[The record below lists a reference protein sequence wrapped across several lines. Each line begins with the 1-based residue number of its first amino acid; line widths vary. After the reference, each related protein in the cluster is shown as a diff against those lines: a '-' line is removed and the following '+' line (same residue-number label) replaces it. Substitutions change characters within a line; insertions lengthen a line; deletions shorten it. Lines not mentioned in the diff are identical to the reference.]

1 MLRKMNDA
9 ASSPADTGPG
19 NTPAPA
25 GSRPV
30 ADPAPAAPTARPQ
43 PAADS
48 AEVPGVVPV
57 VYHLVLAVTHLP
69 VYLRGMRVEVH
80 GREHVPA
87 PGTPLVVAAK
97 HVSGLDP
104 FLVARALPPG
114 RFLQFMAKKELFGP
128 VIGPIISAGGSFP
141 VDRETNDVG
150 AIRNSLRILAR
161 GGTVGIFPEG
171 TRGGQELHG
180 GVALIAAKARAPI
193 LPVGLSRQGRR
204 WVVRF
209 GEPLSARGGI
219 KAVTA
224 VLGEQLD
231 RLSRPEH

>member
-1 MLRKMNDA
+1 MLRGMNDA
-9 ASSPADTGPG
+9 APSPADAGAGT
-19 NTPAPA
+19 TPAPA
-25 GSRPV
+25 ESRSAAPPTRPPP
-30 ADPAPAAPTARPQ
+30 ADPG
-43 PAADS
+43 D
-48 AEVPGVVPV
+48 VPGVVPV

-150 AIRNSLRILAR
+150 AIRNSLRILAQ

-193 LPVGLSRQGRR
+193 LPVGLCREGRR

-209 GEPLSARGGI
+209 GEPLPARGGI

-224 VLGEQLD
+224 ALGEELD
-231 RLSRPEH
+231 RLSLPRH

>member
-1 MLRKMNDA
+1 MNDA
-9 ASSPADTGPG
+9 APSPADAGAG
-19 NTPAPA
+19 DTPAPA
-25 GSRPV
+25 EVRSAAP
-30 ADPAPAAPTARPQ
+30 PAPPR
-43 PAADS
+43 PAADHG
-48 AEVPGVVPV
+48 EVPGVVPL

-80 GREHVPA
+80 GREHVPP

-97 HVSGLDP
+97 HVTGLDP

-128 VIGPIISAGGSFP
+128 VVGPIISAGGSFP

-150 AIRNSLRILAR
+150 AIRASLRILAR
-161 GGTVGIFPEG
+161 GGTVGIFPQG

-180 GVALIAAKARAPI
+180 GVALIAAKGRAPI
-193 LPVGLSRQGRR
+193 LPVGLCRQGRR

-224 VLGEQLD
+224 ALGAELD
-231 RLSRPEH
+231 RLSRPQP

>member
-1 MLRKMNDA
+1 MLRGMNDA
-9 ASSPADTGPG
+9 APSPADAGAG
-19 NTPAPA
+19 DTPAPA
-25 GSRPV
+25 EVRS
-30 ADPAPAAPTARPQ
+30 AAPPIPPP
-43 PAADS
+43 PAEGAGD
-48 AEVPGVVPV
+48 VPGVVPV

-80 GREHVPA
+80 GREHVPP

-97 HVSGLDP
+97 HVTGLDP

-128 VIGPIISAGGSFP
+128 VVGPIISAGGSFP

-150 AIRNSLRILAR
+150 AIRTSLRILAR
-161 GGTVGIFPEG
+161 GGTVGIFPQG

-193 LPVGLSRQGRR
+193 LPVGISRQGRR

-209 GEPLSARGGI
+209 GEPMPARGGI

-224 VLGEQLD
+224 ALGEELD